1 MTLGTGPRF
10 LIHGLVAWAVLPLLA
25 LGNAVLRE
33 IMLVPALGAAAALP
47 LSGLVL
53 TAIVFAVAGVLH
65 AMSHQPRT
73 AGDLWG
79 LGAIWLVLTASFE
92 IALIVATVGAS
103 TDALLTALDPSGGN
117 LFALVLVATFLA
129 PRLVAALLPRAP
141 RH

>member
-1 MTLGTGPRF
+1 MTVATRRRF
-10 LIHGLVAWAVLPLLA
+10 LIEGLAAWAVLPVLA
-25 LGNAVLRE
+25 LGNAALRE
-33 IMLVPALGAAAALP
+33 IVLVPTLGAAAALP

-53 TAIVFAVAGVLH
+53 TVLVFAVAGVLH

-79 LGAIWLVLTASFE
+79 LGAIWLALTASFE
-92 IALIVATVGAS
+92 MALIVATGETS
-103 TDALLTALDPSGGN
+103 TDALLAALDPSGGN

-129 PRLVAALLPRAP
+129 PRLVATLLPRAP

>member
-1 MTLGTGPRF
+1 MTVATRRRF
-10 LIHGLVAWAVLPLLA
+10 LIEGLAAWAVLPVLA
-25 LGNAVLRE
+25 LGNAALRE
-33 IMLVPALGAAAALP
+33 IVLVPTLGAAAALP

-53 TAIVFAVAGVLH
+53 TVLVFAVAGVLH

-79 LGAIWLVLTASFE
+79 LGAIWLALTASFE
-92 IALIVATVGAS
+92 MALIVATRETS
-103 TDALLTALDPSGGN
+103 TDAVLAALDPSGGN

-129 PRLVAALLPRAP
+129 PRLVATLLPRAP

>member
-1 MTLGTGPRF
+1 MTLATGPRF
-10 LIHGLVAWAVLPLLA
+10 LIHGLVAWAVLPVLA
-25 LGNAVLRE
+25 LGNAALRE
-33 IMLVPALGAAAALP
+33 IMLVPTLGAAGALP

-53 TAIVFAVAGVLH
+53 TALVFAVAGVLH

-79 LGAIWLVLTASFE
+79 LGAIWLALTASFE
-92 IALIVATVGAS
+92 MALIAATGGAS
-103 TDALLTALDPSGGN
+103 TDTLFAALDPSGGN

-129 PRLVAALLPRAP
+129 PRLVATLLPRAP